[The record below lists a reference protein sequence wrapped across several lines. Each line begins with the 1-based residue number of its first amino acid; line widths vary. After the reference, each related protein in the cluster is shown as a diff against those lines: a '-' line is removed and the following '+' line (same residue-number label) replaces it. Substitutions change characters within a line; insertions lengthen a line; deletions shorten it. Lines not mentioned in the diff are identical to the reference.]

1 MISSILN
8 LVLQVLFNLLF
19 VYKFN
24 MGTLGCGLSISVS
37 VIFQAI
43 YLYLAV
49 HFDPELHEANFW
61 PTFDR
66 EQWEVIKNFLSLGV
80 PQLVMSF
87 IEILG
92 VECMQPLSGLIS
104 VNSSSA

>member
-1 MISSILN
+1 
-8 LVLQVLFNLLF
+8 
-19 VYKFN
+19 
-24 MGTLGCGLSISVS
+24 MGTLGCGLALSVS
-37 VIFQAI
+37 VVFQAV

-61 PTFDR
+61 PTFDH
-66 EQWEVIKNFLSLGV
+66 EQWEIIKNFLALGV